1 MMDIISLLFIC
12 LFLFIILE
20 SAHCNFKLIT
30 KLKNICKLILKT
42 LLINLIKIIFVF
54 IHIFIYSFIIHS
66 SFLWESA
73 DHNFI
78 NCLSDVTLGVIM
90 YSAIYR
96 PICCSESQHI
106 YQWKTSNINI
116 C

>member
-1 MMDIISLLFIC
+1 MFSEFLATFLTKQLNLFLIDAADLSLLY
-12 LFLFIILE
+12 
-20 SAHCNFKLIT
+20 KLP
-30 KLKNICKLILKT
+30 KNICKLILKI

-54 IHIFIYSFIIHS
+54 IHIFIFFHHSFIILS
-66 SFLWESA
+66 ESA
-73 DHNFI
+73 DYNFI
-78 NCLSDVTLGVIM
+78 NCLSDVTPGVIM